1 MPRINM
7 PFLSSISSDDASS
20 LLTWTWKVSKEPAIK
35 SAVALLY
42 SSTLILSWW
51 QLHEDIEQSHQSIS
65 YKNTLEVITFL
76 LTLTILAPGYYLYGE
91 HVFAFFYE
99 EENNLQ
105 QLKHH
110 IDSILDNNKIAIQNS
125 SKDKIENPLIKG
137 LLDDDISDLT
147 DDNSLSAKPMLAT
160 AAVILTLPLG
170 WTKSSALSNNFVLR
184 ALWLLGY
191 SFMDAIPHINHVH
204 FLQPANAINHFH
216 FQQGHA
222 IKLFAVLMM
231 MLTHAAEDAIDFINV
246 NQANHNDNP
255 IPQTVMLTWLG
266 FALISELGLAY
277 VESTVHSE
285 EHSESSGT
293 RCSYLDTWQKIA
305 IWLGQITTWLY
316 IVNDTFEISSA
327 NGNIKHDPIKWSL
340 SVATGVSLW
349 FSGREAIHHL
359 NSEQAVEERE
369 YDRVDSP
376 TPNV

>member
-7 PFLSSISSDDASS
+7 PFLSSISSDDVSS
-20 LLTWTWKVSKEPAIK
+20 SLTWTWKVSKEPAIK

-51 QLHEDIEQSHQSIS
+51 QLYEDIEQSHQSIS
-65 YKNTLEVITFL
+65 YKSTLEVITFL
-76 LTLTILAPGYYLYGE
+76 LTLSILAPGYYLYGE
-91 HVFAFFYE
+91 HVYAFFYD

-110 IDSILDNNKIAIQNS
+110 IDSILDNNKTAIQNS

-147 DDNSLSAKPMLAT
+147 DDNSLGAKPILAT

-170 WTKSSALSNNFVLR
+170 WTKSSALSNNLVLR

-231 MLTHAAEDAIDFINV
+231 MLTHAAEDAIDLINV

>member
-1 MPRINM
+1 MPCINM

-20 LLTWTWKVSKEPAIK
+20 LSTWSWKGSKEPAIK
-35 SAVALLY
+35 SVVAALY

-51 QLHEDIEQSHQSIS
+51 QLHLNIEQSHQSIS
-65 YKNTLEVITFL
+65 YKSTLEVITLL

-110 IDSILDNNKIAIQNS
+110 INSILDNNKTATQNS

-147 DDNSLSAKPMLAT
+147 DDDGFSARPMLAT
-160 AAVILTLPLG
+160 AAVILTFPLG
-170 WTKSSALSNNFVLR
+170 WTKSSALSSNLVLR

-216 FQQGHA
+216 FKQGHA
-222 IKLFAVLMM
+222 LKLFTVLIM

-246 NQANHNDNP
+246 NKVNQNDNP

-285 EHSESSGT
+285 EHSESAGT

-327 NGNIKHDPIKWSL
+327 NGNITHDPIKWSL
-340 SVATGVSLW
+340 SIATGVSLW

-359 NSEQAVEERE
+359 NNEQAVEERQ
-369 YDRVDSP
+369 YDYVNSP
-376 TPNV
+376 IQNV